1 MTPTTTENLRVAI
14 IGCGSI
20 ATRHAQGYQSVPGM
34 DIVAGA
40 EPNQE
45 TAQSFQERFHIPRMY
60 SDPTEMLQQEKPDI
74 VSVCTWY
81 LLHMAH
87 VVAAVEHGVKVIL
100 CEKPMALNLA
110 EANRMVDIC
119 AAHGTKL
126 AIGHQRRFYP
136 AWTRARQLIGEG
148 AIGQPVLVTGH
159 VADGLLNTCSHVI
172 DGIRYALGSAIPVGR
187 KSPQPGEPAAGRA
200 VWVMGAVERKTD
212 RWERN
217 VPIEDCCLGLVQFN
231 EGVQALLQIDLT
243 ARNEPDCFTIQGTE
257 GMLMV
262 EPDQLR
268 QISLI
273 HVDKI
278 SISVPWDPEIAIAAR
293 AVGLEGAF
301 NIAYAAQARSLKA
314 WAQETSG
321 NYPYRSPGSE
331 ALQTHEIM
339 MALYQSAR
347 DHELVR
353 LPLQVQQN
361 PLNLM
366 LEEGKLPV
374 LYPGRY
380 DIRGPES
387 QTWPHREAYY
397 RLRAAGLSHPE
408 IMARILGVESMPQDS
423 ASVS

>member
-1 MTPTTTENLRVAI
+1 MTHQETENLRVAI
-14 IGCGSI
+14 IGCGNI
-20 ATRHAQGYQSVPGM
+20 ALRHAMGYQSTPGM
-34 DIVAGA
+34 EIVAGV
-40 EPNQE
+40 EPNEE
-45 TAQSFQERFHIPRMY
+45 TAKSFQERFRIPRMY
-60 SDPTEMLQQEKPDI
+60 GDPVEMLQQEKPDI
-74 VSVCTWY
+74 VSICTWY
-81 LLHMAH
+81 LLHMEH
-87 VVAAVEHGVKVIL
+87 VVAAAELGVKVVL
-100 CEKPMALNLA
+100 CEKPMALNMA
-110 EANRMVDIC
+110 EANRMVATC

-172 DGIRYALGSAIPVGR
+172 DGIRYALGSATPVSG
-187 KSPQPGEPAAGRA
+187 KSSYGNDPLAGRA
-200 VWVMGAVERKTD
+200 EWVMGAVERKTD

-217 VPIEDCCLGLVQFN
+217 VPIEDCCLGLIQFH
-231 EGVQALLQIDLT
+231 GGAQALLQIDLT

-257 GMLMV
+257 GMLIV
-262 EPDQLR
+262 GPDQLR

-278 SISVPWDPEIAIAAR
+278 SFPVPWEMDIENTAQ

-301 NIAYAAQARSLKA
+301 NIAYAAQARSLKV
-314 WAQETSG
+314 WAQDSSG
-321 NYPYRSPGSE
+321 NYLYRCTGNE

-347 DHELVR
+347 DHEIVR
-353 LPLQVQQN
+353 LPLQVQEN

-374 LYPGRY
+374 RYAGRY

-387 QTWPHREAYY
+387 LTWPHREAYY
-397 RLRAAGLSHPE
+397 RLRASGLSHPD
-408 IMARILGVESMPQDS
+408 IMVEILGVAANSKG
-423 ASVS
+423 